1 MKHLNI
7 KQLATIGSLLF
18 LFPCTSLQ
26 GAVTQEATESFG
38 AETIYNDTQGD
49 VADIFKDETNIAEAK
64 IERSKKTT
72 EPKVK
77 QRRWDKRQHLRYAG
91 WERIKPTHFK
101 MQYAGGMGVLSTGFG
116 WDYGKRCQWETDI
129 FMGYLPRKYA
139 KKYRLTFTFK
149 QNYIPWSMSFD
160 EHWNLEPFYC
170 GLYFTTIAGEEFW
183 SKEPGRY
190 PNKYYNFSTKIR
202 PSIFIGQRMG
212 FNPQHRL
219 VKNIQLFYEVGTN
232 ELYLISKVTNK
243 ELTFKDVLRFSFG
256 FKVQLFNNEKA
267 QK

>member
-7 KQLATIGSLLF
+7 KIAAVLTALLF
-18 LFPCTSLQ
+18 LFISNGKISAQEKVSQDSIVGT
-26 GAVTQEATESFG
+26 AVTS
-38 AETIYNDTQGD
+38 
-49 VADIFKDETNIAEAK
+49 ADN
-64 IERSKKTT
+64 
-72 EPKVK
+72 PKPVK
-77 QRRWDKRQHLRYAG
+77 VRRWDKRKHQGYKG
-91 WERIKPTHFK
+91 WERIKPTHVK

-116 WDYGKRCQWETDI
+116 WDYGKRCQWETDL
-129 FMGYLPRKYA
+129 FFGYLPKKYA
-139 KKYRLTFTFK
+139 EKFRFTFTLK

-190 PNKYYNFSTKIR
+190 PNGYYNISTKIR

-212 FNPQHRL
+212 FKTDCHL
-219 VKNIQLFYEVGTN
+219 LKNIQVWYEVGTN

-243 ELTFKDVLRFSFG
+243 SLTMKDILRFSFG
-256 FKVQLFNNEKA
+256 FKLQLFNERKA
-267 QK
+267 SRTTTRK